1 MWRKEASGGSNWAV
15 TAMHGARMEMGARVS
30 RTFTVSPLYLRTNT
44 AIDARFP
51 CRARRMVAQLFK
63 VFAAEGYSYLCS
75 VHTSRPFQPSRHV
88 FASAPP
94 APDTNFFVL
103 SFSLNRRKVSLIDAP
118 AAIVKDVKKALMHA
132 APYGLEDGGKGSGR
146 RKSPTSSEHP
156 AFSEKEKARS
166 LAESSTSIVDDY
178 FGAAERTSRGV
189 FTVRLKNRHSIARPK
204 NESEQSGT
212 FIPSLTHVFFQSH
225 SSSLVTKTRI
235 CSLRYRI

>member
-1 MWRKEASGGSNWAV
+1 MNV
-15 TAMHGARMEMGARVS
+15 
-30 RTFTVSPLYLRTNT
+30 

-118 AAIVKDVKKALMHA
+118 PDIVQDVKKALMHA
-132 APYGLEDGGKGSGR
+132 APYGLEDKGSR
-146 RKSPTSSEHP
+146 RKKSSTSIEHP
-156 AFSEKEKARS
+156 AFSEKVKARS
-166 LAESSTSIVDDY
+166 LAASSTSVVDDY
-178 FGAAERTSRGV
+178 FGATGRPSGV
-189 FTVRLKNRHSIARPK
+189 FTVRLKNRHPVTRPK

-212 FIPSLTHVFFQSH
+212 FVLSNG
-225 SSSLVTKTRI
+225 
-235 CSLRYRI
+235 